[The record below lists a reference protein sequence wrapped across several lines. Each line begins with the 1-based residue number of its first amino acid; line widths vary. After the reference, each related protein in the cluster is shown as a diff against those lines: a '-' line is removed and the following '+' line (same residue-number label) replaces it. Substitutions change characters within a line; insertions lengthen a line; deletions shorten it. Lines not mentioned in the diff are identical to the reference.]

1 MGQRVDRVSR
11 MQAGL
16 FVEEDD
22 DDEDEHVGKAGH
34 VYYGLKPVN
43 LQLSQGKAASPP
55 TQAAGLDSLR
65 SGAEAQGAMGMA
77 PIALHKTASDFS
89 AMADMQ
95 PSPEEEEEEE
105 DQPTV
110 PMPQPVAAPAE
121 EPVPLK
127 VASYE
132 APPAPVVVPPPAT
145 AKQAED
151 DDEDLDN
158 FGTSQQ

>member
-1 MGQRVDRVSR
+1 MSQRVDRASR

-43 LQLSQGKAASPP
+43 LQGSQGKAASPP
-55 TQAAGLDSLR
+55 TQAAALDSLH
-65 SGAEAQGAMGMA
+65 SGVKAQGSMGMA
-77 PIALHKTASDFS
+77 PMALQKTASDFS

-132 APPAPVVVPPPAT
+132 APPARVVAPSSSMV
-145 AKQAED
+145 KQTED
-151 DDEDLDN
+151 DDEDLDD
-158 FGTSQQ
+158 FGTS